1 MSVELQIRGGIEDK
15 SKIIFLFLN
24 ENICCAANRLF
35 EMILIMGH
43 KICFYGEIRLI
54 IPKFSLLPL
63 LIWST
68 DDSIFVHGNVN

>member
-1 MSVELQIRGGIEDK
+1 MLCRLIE
-15 SKIIFLFLN
+15 
-24 ENICCAANRLF
+24 
-35 EMILIMGH
+35 MVLIMGH

-68 DDSIFVHGNVN
+68 DDSMFVHGNVN